1 LSERS
6 VADAQAAL
14 GYATTRTLERV
25 AASVGLLEAAP
36 LHFERADDVP
46 NGAVL
51 LALPALLAQGLLRHT
66 RAHYE
71 LPAGFYS
78 LETIFL
84 VLALLALARCPSL
97 EQARYS
103 APGEWGRLL
112 GLDRIPE
119 VKTLRAKLSVLCAQ
133 PGRAERWSTA
143 LAQEW
148 LAASAPES
156 AGVFYA
162 DGHVRVYHGELTALP
177 RRYVARQKLCL
188 RATTDYWV
196 NALDGQPFFVVSAPV
211 NPGLVRML
219 REQIVPRL
227 LQAAPQTPAPPTAD
241 SAAGTRGAARFTL
254 VFDREGYSPQL
265 FAELAGQGIA
275 ILTYH
280 KFPDQPWPAGEFAP
294 YHVTLTN
301 GESISMHLAERGT
314 RLPND
319 LWVREVRRR
328 TDSGHQVSVLSTD
341 WQADLRVLA
350 PRLMARWC
358 QENFFKYMREHY
370 GLDRLIEYGTSAL
383 PETTRVVNPAWR
395 QADQAVRRQR
405 AVLTRHAAAFG
416 TASLSPAPEP
426 EELERYERT
435 KGQLHIELEGAHRE
449 LAALKTARAAQPRHV
464 ELGSLPED
472 QRFAQLRPEKKH
484 LVDTIKLIAYR
495 AESAM
500 SALVREKLARHDDAR
515 ALLRALY
522 TTPADL
528 IPDAA
533 GKTLTVRLHHQAS
546 ALQDA
551 AIAHLCAELNA
562 TETIFPGTD
571 MRLIYEP
578 PGSG

>member
-1 LSERS
+1 M
-6 VADAQAAL
+6 ADAHAAQ

-46 NGAVL
+46 NGGVL

-66 RAHYE
+66 RTYYQ
-71 LPAGFYS
+71 LPAGFYP

-97 EQARYS
+97 EQARYT

-119 VKTLRAKLSVLCAQ
+119 VKTLRAKLSVLCSQ
-133 PGRAERWSTA
+133 PGRAERWSA
-143 LAQEW
+143 SLAQEW
-148 LAASAPES
+148 LAATTAQS

-211 NPGLVRML
+211 NPGLVTML

-227 LQAAPQTPAPPTAD
+227 LAAAPAPP
-241 SAAGTRGAARFTL
+241 AAAPGTRTGARFTL
-254 VFDREGYSPQL
+254 VFDREGYSPAL
-265 FAELAGQGIA
+265 FAELAGQGVA

-280 KFPDQPWPAGEFAP
+280 KFPDEAWPADEFAP
-294 YHVTLTN
+294 HSVTLVN
-301 GESISMHLAERGT
+301 GESISMDLAERGT
-314 RLPND
+314 RLAND

-328 TDSGHQVSVLSTD
+328 THGGHQVSVLSTD

-370 GLDRLIEYGTSAL
+370 GLDRLIEYGTTAL
-383 PETTRVVNPAWR
+383 PDTTRVVNPAWR
-395 QADQAVRRQR
+395 QADQAVRCQRSIVSRQ
-405 AVLTRHAAAFG
+405 AAAFG
-416 TASLSPAPEP
+416 TASLPPTPAPD
-426 EELERYERT
+426 ELERYERA
-435 KGQLHIELEGAHRE
+435 KGQLQIELEGAQAQ
-449 LAALKTARAAQPRHV
+449 LAALKTARAAQPHHV
-464 ELGSLPED
+464 TLGSLPAD

-495 AESAM
+495 AETAM
-500 SALVREKLARHDDAR
+500 SAVAREKLVRSDDAR
-515 ALLRALY
+515 SLLRALY
-522 TTPADL
+522 TSSVNL

-533 GKTLTVRLHHQAS
+533 AKTLTVRLHHQAS

-551 AIAHLCAELNA
+551 AVAHLCDELNQ
-562 TETIFPGTD
+562 TETTFPGTEL
-571 MRLIYEP
+571 RLIYEL
-578 PGSG
+578 PGSA

>member
-1 LSERS
+1 M
-6 VADAQAAL
+6 ADAQAAL

-25 AASVGLLEAAP
+25 AASVGLLECAP
-36 LHFERADDVP
+36 RQFERANDVP
-46 NGAVL
+46 NAAVL

-66 RAHYE
+66 RTHYQ
-71 LPAGFYS
+71 LPAGYYS

-84 VLALLALARCPSL
+84 VLALLALTRCPSL

-119 VKTLRAKLSVLCAQ
+119 VKTLRAKLSVLCEQ
-133 PGRAERWSTA
+133 PGRAERWSAA

-148 LAASAPES
+148 LAADAPES

-211 NPGLVRML
+211 NPGLVTML

-227 LQAAPQTPAPPTAD
+227 LDATGAPPAAD
-241 SAAGTRGAARFTL
+241 RTAGTRGRARFTL
-254 VFDREGYSPQL
+254 VFDREGYSPAL
-265 FAELAGQGIA
+265 FAELAAQGIA

-280 KFPDQPWPAGEFAP
+280 KNPDEPWPAAEFAP
-294 YHVTLTN
+294 HHVTLVN
-301 GESISMHLAERGT
+301 GETISMELAERGT
-314 RLPND
+314 RLPNE

-328 TDSGHQVSVLSTD
+328 TQGGHQVSVLSTD

-370 GLDRLIEYGTSAL
+370 GLDRLIEYGTTAL
-383 PETTRVVNPAWR
+383 PDTTRVVNPAWR

-405 AVLTRHAAAFG
+405 AVLTRQAAAFG
-416 TASLSPAPEP
+416 ATSLSPAPEP
-426 EELERYERT
+426 KELERYEHT
-435 KGQLHIELEGAHRE
+435 KGQLQLEMQAAHAQ
-449 LAALKTARAAQPRHV
+449 LAALQTARAAQPRHV
-464 ELGSLPED
+464 ELGSLPQD

-495 AESAM
+495 AETAM

-528 IPDAA
+528 IPDAED
-533 GKTLTVRLHHQAS
+533 KTLTVRLHHQAS

-551 AIAHLCAELNA
+551 AVAHLCTELNA
-562 TETIFPGTD
+562 TETLFPGTD
-571 MRLIYEP
+571 LRLIYEL
-578 PGSG
+578 PGSS